1 MTEKWT
7 SIMVGFEVKADLGA
21 FKTHPKESYNDVVRK
36 LIAYAKAHQ
45 AKEAPHHALPVETT
59 PTPQ

>member
-1 MTEKWT
+1 
-7 SIMVGFEVKADLGA
+7 MVGFEVKADLGA